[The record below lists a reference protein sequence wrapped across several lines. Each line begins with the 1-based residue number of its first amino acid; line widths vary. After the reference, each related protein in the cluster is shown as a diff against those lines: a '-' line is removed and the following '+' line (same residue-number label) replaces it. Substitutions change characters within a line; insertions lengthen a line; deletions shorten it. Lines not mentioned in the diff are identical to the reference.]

1 MSHKEESSGQIPDEA
16 KAKDIDTPHEALRPL
31 KTETHI
37 QRLQTHCMLTC
48 SNLQSKKIKSFWSN
62 NLVQVFSSKLLTGH
76 REREICLF
84 YPTQG
89 TKKTMT

>member
-1 MSHKEESSGQIPDEA
+1 M
-16 KAKDIDTPHEALRPL
+16 RPRP
-31 KTETHI
+31 KTLILLMRHSDHSKQKHTSNDYKHI
-37 QRLQTHCMLTC
+37 AC

-89 TKKTMT
+89 TKKAMT